1 MGTPLASRTL
11 TESVTVEGLKL
22 CWLPWPPPVGRCAKA
37 EEPQTKSIQT
47 TARSSFESVN
57 MLGRTQTM
65 ETLTPRKT
73 YRYTTQQKV
82 CRQALGEAEG
92 AATRQKVG
100 HTGKSLQFELVFVF
114 L

>member
-1 MGTPLASRTL
+1 
-11 TESVTVEGLKL
+11 
-22 CWLPWPPPVGRCAKA
+22 
-37 EEPQTKSIQT
+37 
-47 TARSSFESVN
+47 
-57 MLGRTQTM
+57 M
-65 ETLTPRKT
+65 ETLTSRKT

-92 AATRQKVG
+92 VATRQEVG